1 MTSFAWRKD
10 FSSMIDEIVTA
21 FRQGDVIPYLGPGVT
36 GLPGEAAPP
45 SLPEKLVQELV
56 AGATVPH
63 KIRNNLTAAAQYIEN
78 FKHRKT
84 LTCLMAKAFANST
97 APSPFHSWLAAQE
110 QLPLIVHA
118 WYDDLVLK
126 SFASRSNWGLVQ
138 GVTQSEHFG
147 DWVNWFRPD
156 GSAVPT
162 REFVR
167 DGSGAK
173 APAEAPD
180 ETLSWRTLVY
190 EPLGAVTPASNFIVS
205 DSDYVEVL
213 TEIDIQTPIP
223 DSVQTIRKGRHFL
236 FLGCRFTN
244 QLERSFARQ
253 IMKRS
258 SDKHWAVIDG
268 ALTRNEEKFLR
279 EQNIQRIES
288 NLADF
293 AATLAESNLAAAA
306 E

>member
-1 MTSFAWRKD
+1 
-10 FSSMIDEIVTA
+10 MIGEVSAA
-21 FRQGDVIPYLGPGVT
+21 FRRGDVIPYLGPGVT

-63 KIRNNLTAAAQYIEN
+63 KIRNNLTAASQYIEN

-84 LTCLMAKAFANST
+84 LTCLMAKAFASDS
-97 APSPFHSWLAAQE
+97 APSAFHQWIAEQN
-110 QLPLIVHA
+110 QLPLVVHA
-118 WYDDLVLK
+118 WYDDLLLK
-126 SFASRSNWGLVQ
+126 AFANRDDWGLVQ

-156 GSAVPT
+156 GSLVPT
-162 REFVR
+162 KEFIR

-173 APAEAPD
+173 APAEAPQ
-180 ETLSWRTLVY
+180 EALSWRTLVY
-190 EPLGAVTPASNFIVS
+190 EPLGGVKPASNFIVS

-223 DSVQTIRKGRHFL
+223 DLVQDIRKGRSF
-236 FLGCRFTN
+236 FFIGCRFTN

-258 SDKHWAVIDG
+258 SDVHWAVIDG
-268 ALTRNEEKFLR
+268 ELTKNEEKFLR
-279 EQNIQRIES
+279 EQNIKRVDAS
-288 NLADF
+288 LADF
-293 AATLAESNLAAAA
+293 TTALVDSNLAAAA

>member
-1 MTSFAWRKD
+1 
-10 FSSMIDEIVTA
+10 MIGEIATA
-21 FRQGDVIPYLGPGVT
+21 FRRGDVIPYLGPGVT

-84 LTCLMAKAFANST
+84 LTCLMAKAFANECP
-97 APSPFHSWLAAQE
+97 PSLFHRWLAAQE
-110 QLPLIVHA
+110 QLPLVVHA
-118 WYDDLVLK
+118 WYDDLVVK
-126 SFASRSNWGLVQ
+126 AFASRGDWGLVQ

-147 DWVNWFRPD
+147 DWVNWFRSD
-156 GSAVPT
+156 GSLVPT
-162 REFVR
+162 KAFLR

-173 APAEAPD
+173 APAEAPQ
-180 ETLSWRTLVY
+180 ESSAWRTLVY
-190 EPLGAVTPASNFIVS
+190 EPLGSVTPSSNFIVS

-223 DSVQTIRKGRHFL
+223 DSVQSIRKGRSFM
-236 FLGCRFTN
+236 FLGCRFAN

-258 SDKHWAVIDG
+258 SGRHWAVIDG
-268 ALTRNEEKFLR
+268 ALTKNEEKFLR
-279 EQNIQRIES
+279 EQNIERIDAS
-288 NLADF
+288 LVDF
-293 AATLAESNLAAAA
+293 AAALTETSLADAAK
-306 E
+306 

>member
-1 MTSFAWRKD
+1 
-10 FSSMIDEIVTA
+10 MIGEIVKA
-21 FRQGDVIPYLGPGVT
+21 FRQGDVVPYLGPGVT
-36 GLPGEAAPP
+36 GLSGEAAPP
-45 SLPEKLVQELV
+45 SLPETLVVELV

-84 LTCLMAKAFANST
+84 LTCLMAKAFGAASPT
-97 APSPFHSWLAAQE
+97 PSEFHLWLASQQ

-118 WYDDLVLK
+118 WYDDLLVK
-126 SFASRSNWGLVQ
+126 AFAARNDWGLVQ

-156 GSAVPT
+156 GSLVPT
-162 REFVR
+162 KPFTR

-173 APAEAPD
+173 APAEAPE
-180 ETLSWRTLVY
+180 ETHAWRTLVY
-190 EPLGAVTPASNFIVS
+190 EPLGGVAPASNFIVS

-223 DSVQTIRKGRHFL
+223 DSVQTIRKGRGLL

-258 SDKHWAVIDG
+258 SDRHWAVIEG

-279 EQNIQRIES
+279 EQNIERVDAR
-288 NLADF
+288 LADF
-293 AATLAESNLAAAA
+293 ARALTESTVPAEAA
-306 E
+306 

>member
-1 MTSFAWRKD
+1 
-10 FSSMIDEIVTA
+10 MIGEIVTA

-36 GLPGEAAPP
+36 ALSGDSAPP
-45 SLPEKLVQELV
+45 ALPEKLVAELV

-84 LTCLMAKAFANST
+84 LTCLMSKAFTSSAE
-97 APSPFHSWLAAQE
+97 PSPFHQWIAAQD
-110 QLPLIVHA
+110 QAPLVVHA
-118 WYDDLVLK
+118 WYDDLLLK
-126 SFASRSNWGLVQ
+126 AFVGRQDWGAVQ

-147 DWVNWFRPD
+147 DWVNWCRPD
-156 GSAVPT
+156 GSVVPT
-162 REFVR
+162 REFIR

-180 ETLSWRTLVY
+180 ETRSWRTLVY
-190 EPLGAVTPASNFIVS
+190 QPLGCVAPASNFIVS

-223 DSVQTIRKGRHFL
+223 DSVQSIRTGRSFL
-236 FLGCRFTN
+236 FLGCRFAN

-258 SDKHWAVIDG
+258 SDRHWAVIEG
-268 ALTRNEEKFLR
+268 PLTRNEEKFLK
-279 EQNIQRIES
+279 EQNITRIDAH
-288 NLADF
+288 LADF
-293 AATLAESNLAAAA
+293 VRSLTQSSPAAAA
-306 E
+306 A

>member
-1 MTSFAWRKD
+1 
-10 FSSMIDEIVTA
+10 MIGEIVTA
-21 FRQGDVIPYLGPGVT
+21 FRQGDVVPYLGPGVT
-36 GLPGEAAPP
+36 GLLGEAAPP
-45 SLPEKLVQELV
+45 SLPEKLVQDLV

-63 KIRNNLTAAAQYIEN
+63 KIRNNLTAASQYIEN

-84 LTCLMAKAFANST
+84 LTCLMAKAFSHQC
-97 APSPFHSWLAAQE
+97 APGAFHAWIASQT
-110 QLPLIVHA
+110 QLPLVVHA
-118 WYDDLVLK
+118 WYDDLVVK
-126 SFASRSNWGLVQ
+126 AFGARADWGLVQ

-162 REFVR
+162 KTFIR

-173 APAEAPD
+173 APAEAPE

-190 EPLGAVTPASNFIVS
+190 EPLGSVWPASNFIVS

-223 DSVQTIRKGRHFL
+223 DSVQTIRKGRSFL

-268 ALTRNEEKFLR
+268 ALTKNEEKFLR
-279 EQNIQRIES
+279 EQNIQRIEAS
-288 NLADF
+288 LADF
-293 AATLAESNLAAAA
+293 TAALTETKFAAAA

>member
-1 MTSFAWRKD
+1 MLR
-10 FSSMIDEIVTA
+10 EIEAA
-21 FRQGDVIPYLGPGVT
+21 FRRGAVIPYLGPAATSLAGD
-36 GLPGEAAPP
+36 AAPP
-45 SLPEKLVQELV
+45 ATPEALVTQLV

-84 LTCLMAKAFANST
+84 LSCLMSKAFNVDC
-97 APSPFHSWLAAQE
+97 APSALHTWLARQE
-110 QLPLIVHA
+110 RLPLLVHA
-118 WYDDLVLK
+118 WYDDLPLK
-126 SFASRSNWGLVQ
+126 AFASRSDWGMVQ

-147 DWVNWFRPD
+147 EWAHYFRPD
-156 GSAVPT
+156 GSRVPSK
-162 REFVR
+162 EFVR

-173 APAEAPD
+173 APAEAPQ
-180 ETLSWRTLVY
+180 ETRAWRTLLY
-190 EPLGAVTPASNFIVS
+190 QPLGCVAPAGNFIVS

-223 DSVQTIRKGRHFL
+223 ETVQAIRTGRSFL

-258 SDKHWAVIDG
+258 SDTHWAVIEG

-279 EQNIQRIES
+279 EQNITRIDAP
-288 NLADF
+288 LAGF
-293 AATLAESNLAAAA
+293 VAELIGAAAPVPA
-306 E
+306 

>member
-1 MTSFAWRKD
+1 
-10 FSSMIDEIVTA
+10 MIGEIVTA

-36 GLPGEAAPP
+36 ALSGEGAPP
-45 SLPEKLVQELV
+45 AQPEKLVTELV

-84 LTCLMAKAFANST
+84 LTCLMAKAFSG
-97 APSPFHSWLAAQE
+97 SPEPGPFLQWLAAQDSI
-110 QLPLIVHA
+110 PLVVHA
-118 WYDDLVLK
+118 WYDDLPLK
-126 SFASRSNWGLVQ
+126 AFAHRTDWGIVQ

-156 GSAVPT
+156 GSVAPT
-162 REFVR
+162 REFIR

-173 APAEAPD
+173 APAEAPA
-180 ETLSWRTLVY
+180 ETRSWRTLVY
-190 EPLGAVTPASNFIVS
+190 QPLGCVTPGSNFIVS

-223 DSVQTIRKGRHFL
+223 DTVQDIRKGRHFL
-236 FLGCRFTN
+236 FLGCRFAN

-258 SDKHWAVIDG
+258 SDRHWAVIEG
-268 ALTRNEEKFLR
+268 AITRNEEKFLR
-279 EQNIQRIES
+279 EQNITRIDA

-293 AATLAESNLAAAA
+293 VELLTQSSPAAAA
-306 E
+306 A

>member
-1 MTSFAWRKD
+1 
-10 FSSMIDEIVTA
+10 MIDEIVTA
-21 FRQGDVIPYLGPGVT
+21 FRRGDVIPYLGPGVT
-36 GLPGEAAPP
+36 GLAGEAAPP
-45 SLPEKLVQELV
+45 SLPETLVVELV

-84 LTCLMAKAFANST
+84 LTCLMAKAFSGEVE
-97 APSPFHSWLAAQE
+97 PSPFHRWLATQE
-110 QLPLIVHA
+110 QLPLVVHA
-118 WYDDLVLK
+118 WYDTLVTRA
-126 SFASRSNWGLVQ
+126 FAARANWGLVQ

-147 DWVNWFRPD
+147 DWVNWHRPD
-156 GSAVPT
+156 ASLVPT
-162 REFVR
+162 RPFER

-173 APAEAPD
+173 APAEAPA

-190 EPLGAVTPASNFIVS
+190 EPLGAAWPASNFIVS

-258 SDKHWAVIDG
+258 SDRHWALIEG
-268 ALTRNEEKFLR
+268 ELTRNEEKFLR
-279 EQNIQRIES
+279 EQNITRIDAS
-288 NLADF
+288 LADF
-293 AATLAESNLAAAA
+293 TAALAKADIDAVAA
-306 E
+306 

>member
-1 MTSFAWRKD
+1 MLS
-10 FSSMIDEIVTA
+10 EIVTA
-21 FRQGDVIPYLGPGVT
+21 FRRGDVIPYLGPGVT

-45 SLPEKLVQELV
+45 SLPEILVQQLV

-63 KIRNNLTAAAQYIEN
+63 KIRNNLTAASQYIEN

-84 LTCLMAKAFANST
+84 LTCLMAKAFAVECE
-97 APSPFHSWLAAQE
+97 PSAFHKWLATQE

-118 WYDDLVLK
+118 WYDDLVVK
-126 SFASRSNWGLVQ
+126 SMAARSDWGLVQ

-147 DWVNWFRPD
+147 DWVNWFRAD
-156 GSAVPT
+156 LSAVPT
-162 REFVR
+162 KEFVR

-180 ETLSWRTLVY
+180 ETLKWRTLVY

-223 DSVQTIRKGRHFL
+223 DSVQTIRKGRNFL

-258 SDKHWAVIDG
+258 SDTHWALIEG
-268 ALTRNEEKFLR
+268 ELTRNEEKFLR
-279 EQNIQRIES
+279 EQNIQRIDAK
-288 NLADF
+288 LADF
-293 AATLAESNLAAAA
+293 AAELAQSNLAAVAA
-306 E
+306 